1 MTKPKTRL
9 KWKRAQGDSFCDYEA
24 FLRIG
29 RYQAFQFVIELTQT
43 KPTHVEVRRAI
54 WLNDAETPLFEDV
67 KTHNTTVEWFQKELR
82 GLEWNMLCELNGYLR
97 AVTDKVSKLMYE
109 RGGERP

>member
-24 FLRIG
+24 FLRID

-43 KPTHVEVRRAI
+43 KPNRVEVRRAI
-54 WLNDAETPLFEDV
+54 WLNESDPLFEDV
-67 KTHNTTVEWFQKELR
+67 KMHDTSIEWFQKELG
-82 GLEWNMLCELNGYLR
+82 GLEWNMLCELSAYLR
-97 AVTDKVSKLMYE
+97 RALDKVDELMYE
-109 RGGERP
+109 RDTTHS